1 MNAFLNALARWGP
14 SAVASAAAAVALLL
28 VVAGF
33 ALGVAHGTASAVAYS
48 GAAGVLILLV
58 ATAYQA
64 VRGPDA

>member
-14 SAVASAAAAVALLL
+14 SAVASAAAAAALLL

-48 GAAGVLILLV
+48 GTAGVLVLV
-58 ATAYQA
+58 AAIGYQA
-64 VRGPDA
+64 ARGREA